1 MRFSISNLLKEYIG
15 PIKLTKLNLIYLFII
30 ITWMSLCLSINT
42 KPGEMYQIFD
52 SSMKLINGLRFIIP
66 IIMVTISLLTLI
78 VLIFYKKIKNT
89 SVILIL
95 FFLYFVS
102 QILGLISTPSRD
114 FTLEN
119 TYLIIFALG
128 TLSVLI
134 LLDSYQSKKISYTI
148 ITLTFFIFTFAY
160 FLIIFY
166 SPELFIIAIQDGS
179 LYNLFNIN
187 QDHFGQPSPRITG
200 ATRIFGIFALFC
212 IILFFIKKKNNKI
225 NYLFYTLI
233 ILSSLFV
240 WLGQSRGSLLCYY
253 ATLFFLIFFLNDLSF
268 LKRIILI
275 ISIPVISISMSNILL
290 NNSKKIVEVYIE
302 ISDENAVVAEIVKK
316 KMKQNEKDKKIFEE
330 SLKNSD
336 VSLVNKES
344 DLIGVTGVTGLRVLD
359 NKTSSGRF
367 QLWELSLKKYKKN
380 KIFGYGPQGDRYLLY
395 NSEIEHLWS
404 TNSSNLLIY
413 GFLSGG
419 YVGFIIL
426 ILIYFYIFVLM
437 LKFFIVNKIYLLKYK
452 VTKNNIFYILSITTT
467 IFFLIRSLFENSYGL
482 FSIDFLFM
490 IVSLYIFELNH
501 RKNKYKSYL

>member
-1 MRFSISNLLKEYIG
+1 MQFSISNLLKEYIG
-15 PIKLTKLNLIYLFII
+15 SIKLTKLNLIYLFII

-52 SSMKLINGLRFIIP
+52 GSIKLINGLRFIVP

-95 FFLYFVS
+95 FFLYFIS
-102 QILGLISTPSRD
+102 QILGLINTPSRD

-128 TLSVLI
+128 TLSILI
-134 LLDSYQSKKISYTI
+134 LLDSYQSKKISYTL
-148 ITLTFFIFTFAY
+148 ITLNFFIFTFAY

-166 SPELFIIAIQDGS
+166 SPELFFIAIQDGS

-187 QDHFGQPSPRITG
+187 QNHFEQPSPRITG
-200 ATRIFGIFALFC
+200 ATRVFGIFALFS
-212 IILFFIKKKNNKI
+212 ITLFLIKKKNNKI
-225 NYLFYTLI
+225 NYLFYTLV
-233 ILSSLFV
+233 ILLSLFV

-268 LKRIILI
+268 LKKIILI
-275 ISIPVISISMSNILL
+275 ISIPLISISMSNILL
-290 NNSKKIVEVYIE
+290 NNSSKIVDVYLE
-302 ISDENAVVAEIVKK
+302 ISDKEFTVESELIKK
-316 KMKQNEKDKKIFEE
+316 KNEKIIAE
-330 SLKNSD
+330 SAKNSD
-336 VSLVNKES
+336 VSVVNREKKF
-344 DLIGVTGVTGLRVLD
+344 RVLD

-380 KIFGYGPQGDRYLLY
+380 KIFGYGPQGDRYLLH

-413 GFLSGG
+413 GLLSGG

-426 ILIYFYIFVLM
+426 ILIYLYIFVMM

-482 FSIDFLFM
+482 FSVDFLFM
-490 IVSLYIFELNH
+490 IVSVYILELNH
-501 RKNKYKSYL
+501 RKNKHKSYI